1 MTDFTVLNFF
11 SKIDNFNFIP
21 AANVAD
27 MDLSNS
33 IKNGILYMEDPID
46 RVRRVSLYFRVKMI
60 NFIANIAQSKFGI

>member
-1 MTDFTVLNFF
+1 MLLLQVETIGDYFIINFVTFVWNEKSITVFF
-11 SKIDNFNFIP
+11 H

-46 RVRRVSLYFRVKMI
+46 HV
-60 NFIANIAQSKFGI
+60 